1 MPPVT
6 ALAQPNPRPPRK
18 RPLRPQHQKL
28 RNRPGPQ
35 HLPRVLKSC
44 RPRKLPDL
52 LPWHPQPLLDPLPP
66 PPQRVPQ
73 ANASTALRS
82 SAAWPRNTVSTSPA
96 SPVLAQVD
104 ASASKTSK
112 PISLAAT
119 SRPPKLPSLAPP
131 NLRSQLQLPSAPL
144 HRLHRHPLLPA
155 ARPTSPSS
163 PPSRARKCTSA
174 TTKCSP

>member
-6 ALAQPNPRPPRK
+6 APAQPNLQPPRK
-18 RPLRPQHQKL
+18 RPLRPQHQRL
-28 RNRPGPQ
+28 RNPPGPLR
-35 HLPRVLKSC
+35 LPRVPKSC

-66 PPQRVPQ
+66 PPQHVPQ
-73 ANASTALRS
+73 ANASTALLS

-96 SPVLAQVD
+96 SPVLARAA

-112 PISLAAT
+112 PTWLAAT
-119 SRPPKLPSLAPP
+119 SRPPKLPSLEPP
-131 NLRSQLQLPSAPL
+131 NLRSQHQLPSAPL

-163 PPSRARKCTSA
+163 
-174 TTKCSP
+174 

>member
-18 RPLRPQHQKL
+18 RPLRPQHRKL

-35 HLPRVLKSC
+35 HLPRVPKSC

-52 LPWHPQPLLDPLPP
+52 LAWHPQPLLDPLPP
-66 PPQRVPQ
+66 TPQRVLR

-96 SPVLAQVD
+96 FPVLAQVA

-119 SRPPKLPSLAPP
+119 SLPPKRPSRRPK
-131 NLRSQLQLPSAPL
+131 NLRSQHQLHSAPPPHL
-144 HRLHRHPLLPA
+144 HRRPPLPA

-163 PPSRARKCTSA
+163 PPSPARKCTSA

>member
-18 RPLRPQHQKL
+18 RPLRPQHRKL

-35 HLPRVLKSC
+35 HLPRVPKSC

-66 PPQRVPQ
+66 RPQRVPQ
-73 ANASTALRS
+73 ANASTALLS
-82 SAAWPRNTVSTSPA
+82 SAAWPRNTVSTSPP
-96 SPVLAQVD
+96 SPVPAQVD

-112 PISLAAT
+112 PTWLAAT
-119 SRPPKLPSLAPP
+119 SRPPKLPSLEPP
-131 NLRSQLQLPSAPL
+131 NLRSQHQLPSAPPPHL
-144 HRLHRHPLLPA
+144 HRPPLPA

-174 TTKCSP
+174 ITKCSP